1 MKKALFLFAISFPFW
16 NLAGAAMPDP
26 AGTVFV
32 GTTGD
37 PSKGDISVGFVAD
50 EAGHIITYISSPPE
64 NLFVF
69 NNISDGTSHRAH
81 KVAYDELSKLVLL
94 KLDGS
99 TENFKPYKFA
109 HGPTEP
115 QRNVYGINLENE
127 ADTRVMTGTLASI
140 EEAKSDQHPKYYLHN
155 ALVGKNNLGG
165 ALFNNCGEV
174 VGVIVPKPG
183 WFNRTPKG
191 TQYAVPV
198 DWAINK
204 FSVQELQITPV
215 PDVCLSDAKQV
226 AEKVRLATEAKQ
238 VAAAAKE
245 AAEQETA
252 RKQDELDA
260 LKQKSEEEK
269 GANEE
274 ERQRLKADIEARQ
287 KDAKEASDKAT
298 AAQAA
303 HAAAKDAAKDA
314 AKEAAKEAA
323 KDAAEVLAETQDVAR
338 ARERQYML
346 WAIIGAVVLL
356 LLLLLVW
363 MLKQRTVTRERRE
376 KEAAA
381 SRAEEVQA
389 SLTAREEDEARLRQT
404 PTVFFEGTDS
414 AGQNFALRIP
424 GPSIATT
431 SGAVIGRNPGGSD
444 FILNH
449 PQVSRRQFR
458 LFVDGKLLL
467 IEDLNSTN
475 GTIVDGKKL
484 SGGDETVL
492 ANLSCVELSDLVLTV
507 RLEHNQ
513 SEPGTPENNDGP

>member
-1 MKKALFLFAISFPFW
+1 MKKVIFLFVISFPFW

-37 PSKGDISVGFVAD
+37 PSRGHTSVGFVAD

-69 NNISDGTSHRAH
+69 NNINDGTSHRAH

-94 KLDGS
+94 QLDGS

-109 HGPTEP
+109 RKPAEL
-115 QRNVYGINLENE
+115 QRKVYGINLENE
-127 ADTRVMTGTLASI
+127 AGTRVVTGALASI
-140 EEAKSDQHPKYYLHN
+140 EESESDPHPNYYLHN
-155 ALVGKNNLGG
+155 ALVGKNSLGG

-183 WFNRTPKG
+183 WFSRTPKG
-191 TQYAVPV
+191 TEYAVPV

-204 FSVQELQITPV
+204 FSAQELQITHV
-215 PDVCLSDAKQV
+215 PDVCLSDAKQA

-238 VAAAAKE
+238 EAAAAKE
-245 AAEQETA
+245 AAEQEAAT
-252 RKQDELDA
+252 KQAELDA

-269 GANEE
+269 GASEE

-287 KDAKEASDKAT
+287 KEAKEASDKAT
-298 AAQAA
+298 AAQEA
-303 HAAAKDAAKDA
+303 HAATKDAAEDAAKDA
-314 AKEAAKEAA
+314 EKEAKEAL
-323 KDAAEVLAETQDVAR
+323 AEVQDVAR
-338 ARERQYML
+338 AREKQYML
-346 WAIIGAVVLL
+346 WAIIGAAVLL
-356 LLLLLVW
+356 LLLLMVW

-389 SLTAREEDEARLRQT
+389 SLTARKEDEARIRQT

-492 ANLSCVELSDLVLTV
+492 ANLSRVELSDLVLTV
-507 RLEHNQ
+507 RLEFNQ
-513 SEPGTPENNDGP
+513 PEPGLPENNDGP

>member
-1 MKKALFLFAISFPFW
+1 MKKVLFLFVISLPFW
-16 NLAGAAMPDP
+16 NLADAAMPDP
-26 AGTVFV
+26 AGTVFI

-37 PSKGDISVGFVAD
+37 PSRGHISVGFVAD

-69 NNISDGTSHRAH
+69 NNINDGTSHRAH
-81 KVAYDELSKLVLL
+81 KVAYDEMSKLVLL
-94 KLDGS
+94 QLDGS
-99 TENFKPYKFA
+99 TENFQPYKFA
-109 HGPTEP
+109 LKPAEL
-115 QRNVYGINLENE
+115 QRKVYGINLENE
-127 ADTRVMTGTLASI
+127 ADARVVTGALASI
-140 EEAKSDQHPKYYLHN
+140 EEAESDQRPNYYLHN

-174 VGVIVPKPG
+174 VGVIVPKLG
-183 WFNRTPKG
+183 WFSRTPKG

-204 FSVQELQITPV
+204 FSAQALQITPV
-215 PDVCLSDAKQV
+215 PDVCLSDAEQA
-226 AEKVRLATEAKQ
+226 AEKVRLATEAKH

-245 AAEQETA
+245 AAEQEVA
-252 RKQDELDA
+252 RKQAELDA

-269 GANEE
+269 GASEE
-274 ERQRLKADIEARQ
+274 ELQRLKADIEARQ

-298 AAQAA
+298 AAQEAHAAAKEAAQEA
-303 HAAAKDAAKDA
+303 HAAAKDAEKE
-314 AKEAAKEAA
+314 AKEA
-323 KDAAEVLAETQDVAR
+323 LAEAQDVAR
-338 ARERQYML
+338 ASKKQYML

-363 MLKQRTVTRERRE
+363 MVKQRTVTRERRE

-381 SRAEEVQA
+381 SRAEEAQA
-389 SLTAREEDEARLRQT
+389 SLTAREEDEARIRQT

-414 AGQNFALRIP
+414 TGQNFALRIP
-424 GPSIATT
+424 GPSIATA

-475 GTIVDGKKL
+475 GTLVDGKKL

-492 ANLSCVELSDLVLTV
+492 AHLSRVELSDLVLTV
-507 RLEHNQ
+507 RFEYNQ
-513 SEPGTPENNDGP
+513 PEPSPPENNDGP

>member
-1 MKKALFLFAISFPFW
+1 MKKVLFLFVTSLPFW

-26 AGTVFV
+26 AGTVFI

-37 PSKGDISVGFVAD
+37 PSRGHTSVGFVAD

-69 NNISDGTSHRAH
+69 NNINDGTSHRAH
-81 KVAYDELSKLVLL
+81 KVAYDEMSKLVLL
-94 KLDGS
+94 QLDGS

-109 HGPTEP
+109 LKPAEL
-115 QRNVYGINLENE
+115 QRKVYGINLENE
-127 ADTRVMTGTLASI
+127 ADTRVVTGALASI
-140 EEAKSDQHPKYYLHN
+140 EESESDQRPNYYLHN

-183 WFNRTPKG
+183 WFSRTPKG

-204 FSVQELQITPV
+204 FSAQELQITRV
-215 PDVCLSDAKQV
+215 PDVCLSDAKQA

-238 VAAAAKE
+238 VAAAEKE
-245 AAEQETA
+245 AAEQEAA
-252 RKQDELDA
+252 RKQAELDA

-269 GANEE
+269 GASEE

-287 KDAKEASDKAT
+287 KEAKEASDKAT
-298 AAQAA
+298 AAQEA
-303 HAAAKDAAKDA
+303 HAAAKDAEKE
-314 AKEAAKEAA
+314 AKEA
-323 KDAAEVLAETQDVAR
+323 LAEAQEVAR
-338 ARERQYML
+338 AREKQYML

-376 KEAAA
+376 KEVAA
-381 SRAEEVQA
+381 SRAEKVQA
-389 SLTAREEDEARLRQT
+389 SLTAREEDEARIRQT

-492 ANLSCVELSDLVLTV
+492 TNLSRVELSDLVLTV
-507 RLEHNQ
+507 RLEYNQ
-513 SEPGTPENNDGP
+513 PEPSHPENNDGP

>member
-1 MKKALFLFAISFPFW
+1 MKKALFLFVISLPCW
-16 NLAGAAMPDP
+16 NLADAAMPDP
-26 AGTVFV
+26 AGTVFI

-37 PSKGDISVGFVAD
+37 PLRGRISVGFVAD
-50 EAGHIITYISSPPE
+50 ETGHIITYMSSPPE

-69 NNISDGTSHRAH
+69 NNINDGTSHRAH
-81 KVAYDELSKLVLL
+81 KMAYDEISKLVLL
-94 KLDGS
+94 QLDGS

-109 HGPTEP
+109 LESAEL
-115 QRNVYGINLENE
+115 QRKVYGINLENE
-127 ADTRVMTGTLASI
+127 PDTRVVTGALASI
-140 EEAKSDQHPKYYLHN
+140 EEAESDQHPNYYLHN
-155 ALVGKNNLGG
+155 ALVGKKNLGG

-204 FSVQELQITPV
+204 FSTQEWQITRV
-215 PDVCLSDAKQV
+215 TDVCLSDAKQA

-245 AAEQETA
+245 AMEQEA
-252 RKQDELDA
+252 AKKQAELDA

-269 GANEE
+269 GASEE
-274 ERQRLKADIEARQ
+274 ERQRLKADIETRKKEAR
-287 KDAKEASDKAT
+287 EASDQVT
-298 AAQAA
+298 AAQEA
-303 HAAAKDAAKDA
+303 HAAAKDAEKE
-314 AKEAAKEAA
+314 AKEAKEA
-323 KDAAEVLAETQDVAR
+323 LAEAQDAT
-338 ARERQYML
+338 REREEQYML
-346 WAIIGAVVLL
+346 WAILGGAVLL
-356 LLLLLVW
+356 FLLLLVW

-389 SLTAREEDEARLRQT
+389 SLTAREEEDARVRQT

-414 AGQNFALRIP
+414 NGKNFALRIP
-424 GPSIATT
+424 GPSIATA
-431 SGAVIGRNPGGSD
+431 SGAAVGRNPGGSD

-484 SGGDETVL
+484 SGGDETVVT
-492 ANLSCVELSDLVLTV
+492 NLSRVELSDLVLTV
-507 RLEHNQ
+507 RLEYNQ
-513 SEPGTPENNDGP
+513 PAPNSPENNNGS